1 MLGRKGQNKKRYR
14 DRRQGRRVPGRQ
26 AEDTPVFMEY
36 IYVPGASLS
45 LYTVSS
51 DDGPTGWEY
60 LHLFYR

>member
-1 MLGRKGQNKKRYR
+1 M
-14 DRRQGRRVPGRQ
+14 PGRQ